1 MPQDPGLLFADEEK
15 LREKLSR
22 RVIEFAKGDVL
33 DMDGI
38 KQRVI
43 ASFLGWIRTAS
54 ALQLCAQQSA
64 EVDRLSAQ
72 PKV

>member
-1 MPQDPGLLFADEEK
+1 MPQDPGLLFAGEEK

-38 KQRVI
+38 KQKVI
-43 ASFLGWIRTAS
+43 ASFLG
-54 ALQLCAQQSA
+54 
-64 EVDRLSAQ
+64 
-72 PKV
+72 